1 MAVELGR
8 NHNKQHLLQFSL
20 NTVSI
25 VSVRFTGK
33 VFISTPVSQAKF
45 SISTLEDTEPF
56 HTRGQCRGRP
66 HALLPMQSSLSS
78 PSYSQGEEVRYR
90 GTHFWCEAPYLHRPM
105 TQRVGA
111 GLGRTWSVVKIG
123 ATCEPLGIGSSL
135 NAVLAAEW
143 NYEQTT
149 SQERYM
155 LHCAQGKELPKQPLD
170 NQPDELF
177 LPPRLKKWKPEHKR
191 QLSALQNEA
200 GRLGTVLSRTYYPP
214 PDRAPVRD
222 RRRQPKILSA
232 SAKDVDPV
240 VRGKDELNYRTVPV
254 PMTTAEGE
262 RLPMA
267 SALLFPSRQSSK
279 TPLRLH
285 RNLSLPMSVVGEL
298 LTRDGKIAPIVP
310 RAWKLAAA
318 ERPSST
324 RGVERSLLRLER
336 SLERSA
342 SLLLTRES
350 PAPDSPTQS
359 PTQSPTHSPAREY
372 NDGVFSPTGPRTGL
386 GGSGGGSGG
395 SGGDGDGGGGDVV
408 DGLGIRGTSGEDV
421 ALWQADSGFGT
432 GAHFST
438 LGSRERLPVFVPLHQ
453 LPINPNAGK
462 RVVEPWEQI
471 LTDKPWIASKSPNL
485 LSRKKV
491 PAVPRT
497 HDRRYRK
504 SAMPIAVSALAT
516 H

>member
-1 MAVELGR
+1 
-8 NHNKQHLLQFSL
+8 
-20 NTVSI
+20 
-25 VSVRFTGK
+25 
-33 VFISTPVSQAKF
+33 
-45 SISTLEDTEPF
+45 
-56 HTRGQCRGRP
+56 
-66 HALLPMQSSLSS
+66 MQSS
-78 PSYSQGEEVRYR
+78 PSYSQGEEVRFR

-111 GLGRTWSVVKIG
+111 GLGRTWSEVKIG

-149 SQERYM
+149 SQERFM

-200 GRLGTVLSRTYYPP
+200 GRLGTVLSNTYYPP

-232 SAKDVDPV
+232 TAKDVDPV

-254 PMTTAEGE
+254 PATAAEGE

-318 ERPSST
+318 ERPSSA

-342 SLLLTRES
+342 SLSLTRES
-350 PAPDSPTQS
+350 PMPDSPTHS
-359 PTQSPTHSPAREY
+359 RTHSPAREY
-372 NDGVFSPTGPRTGL
+372 NDGVFSPTGQRTEL
-386 GGSGGGSGG
+386 GGGDGGDGGDGGGGS
-395 SGGDGDGGGGDVV
+395 GGGDVV
-408 DGLGIRGTSGEDV
+408 DGLDVHAVSGTSGEDE
-421 ALWQADSGFGT
+421 ALWRADSGYGT
-432 GAHFST
+432 SARFST
-438 LGSRERLPVFVPLHQ
+438 LGSDKRLPVFVPLHQ

-462 RVVEPWEQI
+462 RAVEPWEHV
-471 LTDKPWIASKSPNL
+471 LTDKPWIAGKSPNL
-485 LSRKKV
+485 LSRKKA
-491 PAVPRT
+491 PSLPRT

>member
-1 MAVELGR
+1 
-8 NHNKQHLLQFSL
+8 
-20 NTVSI
+20 
-25 VSVRFTGK
+25 
-33 VFISTPVSQAKF
+33 
-45 SISTLEDTEPF
+45 
-56 HTRGQCRGRP
+56 
-66 HALLPMQSSLSS
+66 
-78 PSYSQGEEVRYR
+78 
-90 GTHFWCEAPYLHRPM
+90 M

-111 GLGRTWSVVKIG
+111 GLGRTWSEVKIG

-149 SQERYM
+149 SQERFM

-200 GRLGTVLSRTYYPP
+200 GRLGTVLSNTYYPP

-232 SAKDVDPV
+232 TAKDVDPV

-254 PMTTAEGE
+254 PATAAEGE

-318 ERPSST
+318 ERPSSA

-342 SLLLTRES
+342 SLSLTRES
-350 PAPDSPTQS
+350 PTPDSQSPTPDSPTHS
-359 PTQSPTHSPAREY
+359 RTHSPAREY
-372 NDGVFSPTGPRTGL
+372 NDGVFSPTGQRTEL
-386 GGSGGGSGG
+386 GGGDGGDGGDGGGGS
-395 SGGDGDGGGGDVV
+395 GGGDVV
-408 DGLGIRGTSGEDV
+408 DGLDVHAVSGTSGEDE
-421 ALWQADSGFGT
+421 ALWRADSGYGT
-432 GAHFST
+432 SARFST
-438 LGSRERLPVFVPLHQ
+438 LGSDKRLPVFVPLHQ

-462 RVVEPWEQI
+462 RAVEPWEHV
-471 LTDKPWIASKSPNL
+471 LTDKPWIAGKSPNL
-485 LSRKKV
+485 LSRKKA
-491 PAVPRT
+491 PSLPRT